1 MALSTNENV
10 SSCNQNLPK
19 KFLLSADFQ
28 KACSLDASHVQFGSL
43 VATDAIENV
52 TIRGK
57 RLPVGIYGLNA
68 NEVGFYNYYTERQ
81 VEDKRLIQSQFL
93 QDLWVAYI
101 LNCWNGEGEPNNP
114 GFFVEFGAFDGITLS
129 NSYFLEKALNWNG
142 IIAEPNP
149 EVFAKIKGFR
159 SCHTDQ
165 SCVWSR
171 GGETI
176 VFNKV
181 AGNEI
186 LGTVDQFS
194 QSDKNASIRIKG
206 RNTINVKTKSL
217 SELLDEFEAPRV
229 IDYISIDT
237 EGSEFKI
244 LQHFDFDKYSFKVLS
259 VEHNEQPEEKSAIR
273 LLLSKNGHQLLSRST
288 EGIEDMFFNPN
299 LIPKNSPVL

>member
-1 MALSTNENV
+1 MCDLE
-10 SSCNQNLPK
+10 
-19 KFLLSADFQ
+19 
-28 KACSLDASHVQFGSL
+28 ASHVQFGSL

-52 TIRGK
+52 AIRGK
-57 RLPVGIYGLNA
+57 RLPVGIYGLNE
-68 NEVGFYNYYTERQ
+68 NEIGFYNHYTEKP
-81 VEDKRLIQSQFL
+81 VNDKRLIQSQFL

-101 LNCWNGEGEPNNP
+101 LSGEDEPNKL

-142 IIAEPNP
+142 ILAEPNP
-149 EVFAKIKGFR
+149 EVFAKIKRFR
-159 SCHTDQ
+159 SCHADQ
-165 SCVWSR
+165 SCVWGR

-194 QSDKNASIRIKG
+194 HSDKHADIRTKG
-206 RNTINVKTKSL
+206 RSTINVKTKSL

-229 IDYISIDT
+229 IDYISMDT
-237 EGSEFKI
+237 EGSELEI
-244 LQHFDFDKYSFKVLS
+244 LQHFDFNKYSFRVLS
-259 VEHNEQPEEKSAIR
+259 VEHNEQPKLKSAIR
-273 LLLSKNGHQLLSRST
+273 LLLSKHGYQLLSRST